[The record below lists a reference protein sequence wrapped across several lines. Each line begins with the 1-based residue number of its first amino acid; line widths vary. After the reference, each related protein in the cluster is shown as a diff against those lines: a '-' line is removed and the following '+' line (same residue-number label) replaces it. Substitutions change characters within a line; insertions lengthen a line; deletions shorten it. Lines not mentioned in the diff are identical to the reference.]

1 LARLVARSP
10 WTPLLSSFF
19 SRSLALSLARSLSPA
34 SRPLTPPR
42 AKPDTIIKQVGDR
55 YDLIRLLGCGSFSS
69 VCLAV
74 DRQTGEQVALKRVAD
89 VLSSPEAA
97 RKTLREV
104 CILRRLTAHPCVI
117 RLLDAFVRPSTAG
130 PRALSPRTGELEP
143 LSVDVFLAL
152 EPATD
157 GDLFSLRGHVS
168 AATARLLVG
177 QLASA
182 LEYLHANGV
191 WHRDLK
197 SSNVLL
203 FRDGGGKLVAKLADF
218 GSARSA
224 VGGGGGVAAA
234 AAAAAGKG
242 GGDGGGPASS
252 FHHSDSFAQALDEA
266 AARPEDLFAN
276 PMREEDGEVV
286 EEEMEA
292 ADGGAATREETAAAA
307 AAKTS
312 NANGANRKKG
322 GWAAPLTRLVATPL
336 YRAPEVCLGRV
347 ERYSSAIDM
356 WSLG

>member
-1 LARLVARSP
+1 M
-10 WTPLLSSFF
+10 
-19 SRSLALSLARSLSPA
+19 
-34 SRPLTPPR
+34 
-42 AKPDTIIKQVGDR
+42 
-55 YDLIRLLGCGSFSS
+55 
-69 VCLAV
+69 
-74 DRQTGEQVALKRVAD
+74 
-89 VLSSPEAA
+89 LSSPEAA

-104 CILRRLTAHPCVI
+104 CILRRLTGHPCVI

-130 PRALSPRTGELEP
+130 PKALSPEGVLTP
-143 LSVDVFLAL
+143 LSVDLYIAL

-168 AATARLLVG
+168 AATARSLVG
-177 QLASA
+177 HIASA
-182 LEYLHANGV
+182 LEYLHANLV

-203 FRDGGGKLVAKLADF
+203 FRDAEGKLVAKLADF

-224 VGGGGGVAAA
+224 VSGGCGGAGGGGASFFASA
-234 AAAAAGKG
+234 KDGKG
-242 GGDGGGPASS
+242 GGDENNTNNGCPSS

-276 PMREEDGEVV
+276 PMRDDDDDGGGGVGV
-286 EEEMEA
+286 GGEEMER
-292 ADGGAATREETAAAA
+292 DGEGGAAAREEAATAAGARA
-307 AAKTS
+307 I
-312 NANGANRKKG
+312 NNNGAPTAAPASSNRKSGGGGG

-347 ERYSSAIDM
+347 EQYSSAIDM

>member
-1 LARLVARSP
+1 M
-10 WTPLLSSFF
+10 
-19 SRSLALSLARSLSPA
+19 
-34 SRPLTPPR
+34 
-42 AKPDTIIKQVGDR
+42 
-55 YDLIRLLGCGSFSS
+55 
-69 VCLAV
+69 
-74 DRQTGEQVALKRVAD
+74 
-89 VLSSPEAA
+89 LSSPEAA

-168 AATARLLVG
+168 AATARSLVG

-224 VGGGGGVAAA
+224 VGGGGGVAA

-307 AAKTS
+307 AARTS

>member
-1 LARLVARSP
+1 M
-10 WTPLLSSFF
+10 
-19 SRSLALSLARSLSPA
+19 
-34 SRPLTPPR
+34 
-42 AKPDTIIKQVGDR
+42 
-55 YDLIRLLGCGSFSS
+55 
-69 VCLAV
+69 
-74 DRQTGEQVALKRVAD
+74 
-89 VLSSPEAA
+89 LSSPEAA

-104 CILRRLTAHPCVI
+104 CILRRLTGHPCVI

-130 PRALSPRTGELEP
+130 PKALSPETGILTP
-143 LSVDVFLAL
+143 LSVDVYLAL

-168 AATARLLVG
+168 AATARSLVG

-182 LEYLHANGV
+182 LEYLHGNRV

-203 FRDGGGKLVAKLADF
+203 FRDAEGKLVAKLADF

-224 VGGGGGVAAA
+224 VSSGGCQGVASAAGKDNGDGSGGCGGGGKRGVGGAV
-234 AAAAAGKG
+234 KDNSNC
-242 GGDGGGPASS
+242 GGDDGPSS

-276 PMREEDGEVV
+276 PMRDEDDAIV
-286 EEEMEA
+286 
-292 ADGGAATREETAAAA
+292 REEGMETTEAVAAR
-307 AAKTS
+307 TS
-312 NANGANRKKG
+312 ANGAAPPAPNNNRKSSGGG

-347 ERYSSAIDM
+347 EQYSSAIDM